1 MSRRGFEPPFIML
14 FGSYR
19 RAPEGSWDTRA
30 KGIVVSPKC
39 LYLNLNLSA
48 LRNQIQVLCSRQ
60 LTAAEE
66 ELLINAFIM
75 LWLPFNR

>member
-30 KGIVVSPKC
+30 KGIVVSLKC